1 MYDRHAVGDAAR
13 FQPIGHEDYAFWLD
27 LLHQGG
33 PAVGVGGSEPVAC
46 YLVRDGSI
54 SSNKARAV
62 KWQWHIYRRHQGLG
76 LLARAWYLA
85 NYATLAV
92 MQRRSPRGATL
103 VRTPRPAPA
112 SSISATTGSPRPAPA
127 PTPWPPRSRR
137 SPRCRPSLRRDCAS
151 RPAPAAPP
159 TP

>member
-33 PAVGVGGSEPVAC
+33 PAVGVGGSEPVDC
-46 YLVRDGSI
+46 YMVRDGSI

-62 KWQWHIYRRHQGLG
+62 KWKGHIYRRHQGLG
-76 LLARAWYLA
+76 LLASSWYMA

-92 MQRRSPRGATL
+92 MMPSPPRVATSDRPPL
-103 VRTPRPAPA
+103 PAPDR
-112 SSISATTGSPRPAPA
+112 T
-127 PTPWPPRSRR
+127 
-137 SPRCRPSLRRDCAS
+137 RDGAGT
-151 RPAPAAPP
+151 RGE
-159 TP
+159 

>member
-1 MYDRHAVGDAAR
+1 MLKSNRIGHSTGMYDRHAVGDAAR

-76 LLARAWYLA
+76 LLASAWYMA

-92 MQRRSPRGATL
+92 MKRRSPRVNMSPDALAGLGFVYFGHDWFAEN
-103 VRTPRPAPA
+103 RTR
-112 SSISATTGSPRPAPA
+112 
-127 PTPWPPRSRR
+127 
-137 SPRCRPSLRRDCAS
+137 
-151 RPAPAAPP
+151 
-159 TP
+159 